1 MTAVPSASRAIADRA
16 AFFAGSIRRWLAFTA
31 IT

>member
-1 MTAVPSASRAIADRA
+1 VVAEPPADRD
-16 AFFAGSIRRWLAFTA
+16 AFFAESIRRWLAFTA